1 MYILT
6 CNVGGIQISS
16 FVLNTISDVIQL
28 IELGVPILLIVFG
41 MLDLAKGVV
50 AKKEEDMKK
59 YMKLFTRKVISGAA
73 VFFVI
78 SITMFMLK
86 LIVSANTEEPFIND
100 TIPIKC
106 IEEIIE
112 R

>member
-1 MYILT
+1 MMILS
-6 CNVGGIQISS
+6 CSIGGLQISS
-16 FVLNTISDVIQL
+16 FVLTTIADIIQL
-28 IELGVPILLIVFG
+28 IEIGVPILLIVFG

-59 YMKLFTRKVISGAA
+59 YMKLFYRKVISGAA

-78 SITMFMLK
+78 SVTMFMLR
-86 LIVSANTEEPFIND
+86 LIVSANTDEPLIDD
-100 TIPIKC
+100 TTAIKC
-106 IEEIIE
+106 LEEIVE